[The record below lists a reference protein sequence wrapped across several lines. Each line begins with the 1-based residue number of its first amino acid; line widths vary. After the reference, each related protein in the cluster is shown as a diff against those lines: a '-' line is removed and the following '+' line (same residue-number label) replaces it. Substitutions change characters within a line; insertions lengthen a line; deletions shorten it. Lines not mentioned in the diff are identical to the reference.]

1 MSKLEEAR
9 LILES
14 INSVKSNDLACNL
27 LLALANL
34 SEYSDW
40 KDSSN
45 KLYTTRALMDF
56 MRDTYG
62 IQYKANTRETVRKD
76 VLHYFL
82 QSSIVEA
89 NRDNP
94 ERATNSPKYC
104 YSLTEEFL
112 DLALLDNNVDMC
124 I

>member
-9 LILES
+9 LILEG

-45 KLYTTRALMDF
+45 ELYT
-56 MRDTYG
+56 
-62 IQYKANTRETVRKD
+62 V
-76 VLHYFL
+76 
-82 QSSIVEA
+82 
-89 NRDNP
+89 
-94 ERATNSPKYC
+94 
-104 YSLTEEFL
+104 
-112 DLALLDNNVDMC
+112 
-124 I
+124 